1 MSFVPPITLHRD
13 GLTLEP
19 LTLAHEAGLAA
30 AAADGELWNLDVTW
44 VPWPEETRAYID
56 YALAGQ
62 ERGERVPFAV
72 IDDATGDVLGTTS
85 YHDLVPAVRRVEIGH
100 TWYAARAQR
109 THVNTTCKLML
120 MGHAFDTLKCNVV
133 GWRTDSEN
141 YASQRAIGQ
150 LGAQRDGTIR
160 CHSPR
165 RDGTPRD
172 AVFFSMLP
180 DEWPAARAMLEE
192 RLERQ
197 GFAH

>member
-1 MSFVPPITLHRD
+1 MSFVPPVSLHRD

-30 AAADGELWNLDVTW
+30 AAADGELWNLKVTS
-44 VPWPEETRAYID
+44 VPSPGETRAYIEH
-56 YALAGQ
+56 ALAAQ

-72 IDDATGDVLGTTS
+72 IDDATGDVLGSTS
-85 YHDLVPAVRRVEIGH
+85 YHDLVPAVRRVEIGY

-109 THVNTTCKLML
+109 TRVNTTCKLML
-120 MGHAFDTLKCNVV
+120 MAHAFDTLRCNVV
-133 GWRTDSEN
+133 GWRTDGEN

-160 CHSPR
+160 CYAAR
-165 RDGTPRD
+165 RDGSPRD

-180 DEWPAARAMLEE
+180 GEWPAARAMLED
-192 RLERQ
+192 RLQHQ